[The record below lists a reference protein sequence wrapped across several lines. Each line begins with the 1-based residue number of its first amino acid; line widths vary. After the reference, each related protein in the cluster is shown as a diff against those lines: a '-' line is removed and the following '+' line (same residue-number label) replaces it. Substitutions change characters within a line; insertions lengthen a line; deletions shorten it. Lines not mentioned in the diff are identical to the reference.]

1 MFFPQ
6 VISEL
11 IPSVSAV
18 ISGLNLTLVN
28 FSISSFVSSVSG
40 SSSALVRVVQGQF
53 GAELLI
59 GLIKRGQKLVE
70 STEDLPNRERE
81 EWYACLLCYCLD
93 LDGLGG

>member
-1 MFFPQ
+1 M
-6 VISEL
+6 
-11 IPSVSAV
+11 
-18 ISGLNLTLVN
+18 
-28 FSISSFVSSVSG
+28 
-40 SSSALVRVVQGQF
+40 VQGQF